1 MRRTKWA
8 AAMLVLAAAGSAQA
22 GYTAI
27 STTGGDGA
35 GTDLYSIFE
44 TNYGSGSGSAGFYAG
59 AVTTFDG
66 YTFTRVNDT
75 GGSTPTDIHSLV
87 APATNDDR
95 FMDGTTDVTF
105 TVKYAGNSNTLGW
118 ADQTGGVTAIGA
130 GNFTSILGDTTPGA
144 STTVTL
150 SSDFQLA
157 LRSSGTY
164 WGSNTA
170 TNTDSSDHLVTW
182 FVTGVGRPFFVIA
195 WEDITTGSSDHD
207 YQDWV
212 GELQVVPL
220 PAGAWAGISALVG
233 VAGLGY
239 IRRRRMNA

>member
-1 MRRTKWA
+1 MRRTNWA

-22 GYTAI
+22 AYTTFG
-27 STTGGDGA
+27 SSGEPS
-35 GTDLYSIFE
+35 LYSIFVTE
-44 TNYGSGSGSAGFYAG
+44 YGAAGSSQAMFEGMPAASHTFG
-59 AVTTFDG
+59 A
-66 YTFTRVNDT
+66 YTFTRVNDS
-75 GGSTPTDIHSLV
+75 GGGTPTNIHSLV
-87 APATNDDR
+87 WPSTNDDR

-130 GNFTSILGDTTPGA
+130 GNFTTILGDTTPGA

-164 WGSNTA
+164 WGSNTG
-170 TNTDSSDHLVTW
+170 TNSDSSDHLMTW
-182 FVTGVGRPFFVIA
+182 FVTGAGRTFFVIG
-195 WEDITTGSSDHD
+195 WEDLPIGGGSDRD
-207 YQDWV
+207 YNDWV